1 MERETTLL
9 IALAMLFVAGLTVAA
24 GGWILFAR
32 DRRAHRSVTAET
44 HHEAP
49 EEP

>member
-32 DRRAHRSVTAET
+32 DRRAHRSATAET